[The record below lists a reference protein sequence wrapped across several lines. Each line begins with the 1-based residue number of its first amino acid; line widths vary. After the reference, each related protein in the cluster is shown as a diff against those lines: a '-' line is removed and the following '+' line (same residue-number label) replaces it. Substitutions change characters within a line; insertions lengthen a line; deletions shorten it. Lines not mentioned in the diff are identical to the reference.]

1 MGENENNKKPNKRKK
16 RGGFLG
22 FLLVAFVLIVI
33 VNVTLSYGSRL
44 ETTIVRNGSE
54 EDLIS
59 ADGYIFRDQTVIY
72 APTDGYIYCE
82 VAEDERVSS
91 GQVVMYIYKNQINLS
106 VSNELKKIESEIA
119 ELSEGL
125 RTADVFSSDTAKIE
139 QSISQL
145 LRGVPKLGIRGN
157 TQRAYEIKEEVNSL
171 IEKRR
176 IITGEAKAPNREQ
189 ELAALKSKKEELEKE
204 HNIERTLIHAPRTG
218 AFTARIDGM
227 EEKLALSALDG
238 INNDYFKELGKIN
251 EAKSSS
257 EKAVKD
263 QPIAKI
269 VNNFLWS
276 VAVQIPVKEVEGLR
290 VGDVLSIRLPD
301 LDTDTV
307 LGTVSKI
314 TPEDAGK
321 VILVVSTNKYVDTVY
336 SLSKVNVELV
346 KNSFGGFRIP
356 AKSLRVMEG
365 KMGVYVVRNDK
376 AHFVPVELLYNGK
389 EWVVVKEKTESAENP
404 IVLKLYDELIVSGHN
419 IYDGKVVR

>member
-157 TQRAYEIKEEVNSL
+157 TQRAYEIKEDVNSL

-176 IITGEAKAPNREQ
+176 IITGEVTAPNREQ
-189 ELAALKSKKEELEKE
+189 ELAALKSKKAELEKE

-238 INNDYFKELGKIN
+238 INNDYFKELGKMS
-251 EAKSSS
+251 EAKPSS

-276 VAVQIPVKEVEGLR
+276 VAAQVPAKEVEGLG

-336 SLSKVNVELV
+336 SLSKAKVELV

-356 AKSLRVMEG
+356 AKSLRVMDG

-376 AHFVPVELLYNGK
+376 AHFIPVELSYNGK

-404 IVLKLYDELIVSGHN
+404 IVLKLYDELIVNGHN

>member
-22 FLLVAFVLIVI
+22 FLLVAFVLIVV

-106 VSNELKKIESEIA
+106 VSNELKKIENEIA

-157 TQRAYEIKEEVNSL
+157 AQRAYEIKEEVNSL

-176 IITGEAKAPNREQ
+176 IITGEATAPNREQ
-189 ELAALKSKKEELEKE
+189 ELSALKSKKAELEKE

-238 INNDYFKELGKIN
+238 INNDYFKELSRIN
-251 EAKSSS
+251 MANSSS

-269 VNNFLWS
+269 VDNFLWS
-276 VAVQIPVKEVEGLR
+276 VAVQVPAKEVEGLG

-301 LDTDTV
+301 LNTDTV

-321 VILVVSTNKYVDTVY
+321 VILVVSTNKYVDSVY
-336 SLSKVNVELV
+336 SLSKAKVELV

-356 AKSLRVMEG
+356 AKSLRVMDG

-376 AHFVPVELLYNGK
+376 AHFIPIELLYNGK